1 VEQPRDFTIAP
12 LPGDDPGAVEEL
24 ARIYETAIPA
34 AERKPLAALL
44 SDRACQVIVGRAG
57 GRVVGFAIVRTG
69 AAADLLEYMAVAS
82 AARGAGLGTDLY
94 LAARALAAG
103 GARPLLIEVDSDREP
118 APDAAMRSRR
128 KAFYRRLG
136 GREVQGLD
144 YVLPLSAGGAPPRM
158 DLMVDRWAGASVPRA
173 VLQGWL
179 RDIYSNAYGQRP
191 DDPRIIAMVRDLA
204 DRVPIV

>member
-1 VEQPRDFTIAP
+1 V
-12 LPGDDPGAVEEL
+12 
-24 ARIYETAIPA
+24 
-34 AERKPLAALL
+34 
-44 SDRACQVIVGRAG
+44 RA
-57 GRVVGFAIVRTG
+57 G

-82 AARGAGLGTDLY
+82 AARGAGLGADLY
-94 LAARALAAG
+94 LAARAAG
-103 GARPLLIEVDSDREP
+103 GARPRLIEVDSDREP

-144 YVLPLSAGGAPPRM
+144 YVLPLSAAGAPPRM
-158 DLMVDRWAGASVPRA
+158 DLMVDRWAGASVRRA